1 MIMNAILLAFA
12 TTTAVIAAP
21 TPGPA
26 GACFFILQFALS
38 LEHIENAL
46 YQQALEK
53 FDDQA
58 FQNAGFPVWVRARF
72 ERLATHE
79 KEHVQYL
86 QEVLSNDAPKPC
98 EYDFSFR
105 LKDPLSFVQAA
116 MVFESVAGSTYIT
129 VGSMLKQLNDV
140 VLAGSIGAVESRQ
153 VAWVASAALHLEPWN
168 EGFETPL
175 GLTGAYTLAQPL
187 ITSCPWSSCPV
198 PSGVQ
203 TNLPALTLATVTPS
217 PGGHVQVS
225 FGDNDFST
233 KGGQKNGKAQVPE
246 GLQGIVYVAVVL
258 GPQGRS
264 GKQLIIV
271 SGFKI
276 AEFNFPSFA
285 ENS

>member
-1 MIMNAILLAFA
+1 MIMDAILLAFA

-26 GACFFILQFALS
+26 GACFSILQFALS

-58 FQNAGFPVWVRARF
+58 FQNAGFPFWVRARF
-72 ERLATHE
+72 EQLATHE

-86 QEVLSNDAPKPC
+86 QEVLGNDAPKPC

-129 VGSMLKQLNDV
+129 VGSMLKQLSDV

-153 VAWVASAALHLEPWN
+153 AAWVSSAALHLEPWN
-168 EGFETPL
+168 EGFEPPL
-175 GLTGAYTLAQPL
+175 GLTGAYTLARNF
-187 ITSCPWSSCPV
+187 PV

-203 TNLPALTLATVTPS
+203 TNLPALTLDTVTPS

-225 FGDNDFST
+225 FGDSDFST

-264 GKQLIIV
+264 GKQLTIV